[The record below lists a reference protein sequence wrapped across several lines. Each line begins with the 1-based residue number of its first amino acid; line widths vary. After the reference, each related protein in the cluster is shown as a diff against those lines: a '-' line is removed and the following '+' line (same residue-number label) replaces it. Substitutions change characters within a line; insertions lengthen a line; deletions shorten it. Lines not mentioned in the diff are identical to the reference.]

1 MNLSIRTAL
10 VITMFI
16 GLIYAAIGFIFSP
29 TVSDM
34 GIGAAIVAAAVIGQG
49 LLEWLER

>member
-1 MNLSIRTAL
+1 MKLRIRTAL

-29 TVSDM
+29 TPADM
-34 GIGAAIVAAAVIGQG
+34 GIGAAIVAAAFIAQG
-49 LLEWLER
+49 LIDWIER